1 MLKLA
6 GAGLILFASLVY
18 GLQLKMKLSE
28 HVKQLIGL
36 KEILLM
42 LSGEISYTKTP
53 LGEAFWHIAAQ
64 GREPFGGV
72 LKEVARQM
80 ETDREQGLS
89 RIWKDTLTARRD
101 CFYFTEEE
109 WELLLALGENF
120 GYLDA
125 KMQLNHISLTIQ
137 QIDTKIVQAQGELA
151 AKQKVYQ
158 CLSILGGLFCILIL
172 I

>member
-6 GAGLILFASLVY
+6 GAGLILFSSLVY
-18 GLQLKMKLSE
+18 GLQLRQRLSE

-36 KEILLM
+36 KEMLLM
-42 LSGEISYTKTP
+42 LSGEISYAKTP
-53 LGEAFWHIAAQ
+53 LGEAFRHMAS
-64 GREPFGGV
+64 REKEPFCSF
-72 LKEVARQM
+72 LKEVAGRM
-80 ETDREQGLS
+80 ETERERGLS
-89 RIWKDTLTARRD
+89 RIWKDALTAQRGS
-101 CFYFTEEE
+101 FYFSGEE
-109 WELLLALGENF
+109 WELFLNFGEKF

-125 KMQLNHISLTIQ
+125 DMQLNYISLCIQ
-137 QIDTKIVQAQGELA
+137 QTDTKIVQAQKELA